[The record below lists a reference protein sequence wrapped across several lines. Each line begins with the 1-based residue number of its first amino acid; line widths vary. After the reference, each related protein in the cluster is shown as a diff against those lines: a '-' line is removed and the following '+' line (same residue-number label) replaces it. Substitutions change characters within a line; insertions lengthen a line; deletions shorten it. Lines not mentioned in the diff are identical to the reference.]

1 MKEVSG
7 REAMEALALG
17 MALYNEDGTVAD
29 TFVRDRKFMIG
40 EHPHAEV
47 IRAFGKGEEIQFLDE
62 DGWVATDAP
71 GFYRDHEYRVKP
83 KQPKDG
89 DTIQL
94 SNGSIYTV
102 TTERRLYD
110 MYGLGRAHSDEL
122 VMFKHD
128 EKNIYGVTWDR
139 PTNLLREDYWSVVKI
154 FKSAKESK

>member
-1 MKEVSG
+1 MKTVSF

-17 MALYNEDGTVAD
+17 MALYNEGGTVAD
-29 TFVRDRKFMIG
+29 TFVSSRKFMIG

-47 IRAFGKGEEIQFLDE
+47 IRAFGDGEEVQFF
-62 DGWVATDAP
+62 DGDRWVTIDAP

-102 TTERRLYD
+102 TTERRLYE
-110 MYGLGRAHSDEL
+110 MFGLGQAQSDTL
-122 VMFKHD
+122 AVFKHD
-128 EKNIYGVTWDR
+128 EKNVYGVTWDR
-139 PTNLLREDYWSVVKI
+139 LTDLLRDDCRLVVKI
-154 FKSAKESK
+154 FKSAKE